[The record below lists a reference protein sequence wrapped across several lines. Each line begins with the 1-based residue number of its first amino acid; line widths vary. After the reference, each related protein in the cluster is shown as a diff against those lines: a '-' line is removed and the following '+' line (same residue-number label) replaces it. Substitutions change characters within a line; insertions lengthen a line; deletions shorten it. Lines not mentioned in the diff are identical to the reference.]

1 MCLHAGNTRAELD
14 TLVSAT
20 VAWAVRI
27 VREERAEFGGGEQDQ
42 IRGDMSG
49 MDPSRG
55 GFLES
60 KL

>member
-1 MCLHAGNTRAELD
+1 MCLHAGNTRQELD

-20 VAWAVRI
+20 VTWAIEI
-27 VREERAEFGGGEQDQ
+27 VREKRADFGVGRDQ
-42 IRGDMSG
+42 IRGDLSV

-55 GFLES
+55 EFVES

>member
-1 MCLHAGNTRAELD
+1 MCLHAGNTLQELD

-20 VAWAVRI
+20 VAWAIEI
-27 VREERAEFGGGEQDQ
+27 VREKRADFGVERDQ

-55 GFLES
+55 EFVES

>member
-1 MCLHAGNTRAELD
+1 MCLHAGNTRQELD

-20 VAWAVRI
+20 VTWAAGI
-27 VREERAEFGGGEQDQ
+27 VREERAEFAGERDQ